1 MAVTERVFRM
11 GDTPFVNMVRRAHKY
26 AFLEPGDTG
35 QQWKGEAA
43 ASFVCAGITSSR
55 ALPTSSVGYWYPVI
69 AILFSVLNESF
80 SVLMQAPPKRR
91 YPSGANFCLK

>member
-26 AFLEPGDTG
+26 AFLEPGDTR

-43 ASFVCAGITSSR
+43 ASFVCAGITSGR
-55 ALPTSSVGYWYPVI
+55 VLPTSSAGHWYPVL
-69 AILFSVLNESF
+69 LFFSF
-80 SVLMQAPPKRR
+80 DTSASEEKRSFGGDFFVS
-91 YPSGANFCLK
+91 PVQVEKSWP